1 MLALLLV
8 PLLAQSPQNPVTVR
22 LNHDQFTAGDH
33 ARVYVQTEQDGYLVV
48 LHADAQGR
56 VRVLFPRDPSDDDFV
71 RGGKK
76 LEVRD
81 RGDRDAFQIE
91 GNEGSGTV
99 LVAVAPDAYDF
110 SAFTR
115 NDHWDFRALGGP
127 SATVKDDPLARLL
140 DIVRQLSG
148 DSTGRFEYDY
158 ATYVVNSRDIASR
171 YGYGSGYGF
180 YPYHFGYYDP
190 FCYDPFFF
198 SARCNGFGYGFGYG
212 AGFGFGYRGGFGFGF
227 GFPIFRPYRP
237 YRPYIFSSLPGTRFA
252 EPRLVIP
259 ANRPSRYIPIEP
271 RPRNDV
277 GSVLSKPGRGVES
290 RPRDMGQPN
299 IAPRPNSAGPSRAQ
313 PRGFS
318 GGRPSGSRG
327 SGGLSRPASRPSS
340 GASRGSGGGG
350 GGGGGRS

>member
-33 ARVYVQTEQDGYLVV
+33 ARVYVRTEQDGYLVV
-48 LHADAQGR
+48 LHADAEGR
-56 VRVLFPRDPSDDDFV
+56 VRVLFPLDPSDDDFV

-81 RGDRDAFQIE
+81 RADRDAFQIE

-198 SARCNGFGYGFGYG
+198 SARCNNGFGYGFGYG

-237 YRPYIFSSLPGTRFA
+237 YRPYIFSSLPGRRFA
-252 EPRLVIP
+252 EPRLLIP
-259 ANRPSRYIPIEP
+259 ANRPSRYIPVQP
-271 RPRNDV
+271 RPRADV
-277 GSVLSKPGRGVES
+277 GSGFTNPRRGETGDLAKPTF
-290 RPRDMGQPN
+290 
-299 IAPRPNSAGPSRAQ
+299 APRPNNVGPSRAQ
-313 PRGFS
+313 PRGSS
-318 GGRPSGSRG
+318 GGRPSVSRG
-327 SGGLSRPASRPSS
+327 SGGFSRPASRPSS
-340 GASRGSGGGG
+340 GGSRGG
-350 GGGGGRS
+350 GGGGGRRH

>member
-8 PLLAQSPQNPVTVR
+8 PLLAQNPQNPVTVR

-33 ARVYVQTEQDGYLVV
+33 ARVYVQTEQDGYVVV
-48 LHADAQGR
+48 LHADAAGR
-56 VRVLFPRDPSDDDFV
+56 VRVLFPLDPSDDDFV

-81 RGDRDAFQIE
+81 RADRDAFQIE

-115 NDHWDFRALGGP
+115 SDHWDFRALGGP
-127 SATVKDDPLARLL
+127 SATVKDDPVARLL
-140 DIVRQLSG
+140 DIVRQFSG

-237 YRPYIFSSLPGTRFA
+237 YRSYVFA

-259 ANRPSRYIPIEP
+259 ANRPSRYIPIQP
-271 RPRNDV
+271 RPRADV
-277 GSVLSKPGRGVES
+277 GSGFTNARRGGTRDLAKPNVG
-290 RPRDMGQPN
+290 
-299 IAPRPNSAGPSRAQ
+299 PRPNNVGPSRAQ
-313 PRGFS
+313 PRVSS
-318 GGRPSGSRG
+318 GGRPSVSRG
-327 SGGLSRPASRPSS
+327 SGGVSRPASRPSS
-340 GASRGSGGGG
+340 GGSR
-350 GGGGGRS
+350 GGGGGRRH